1 MSATPAVS
9 KNSSLEKRV
18 FCLLSYKMYGT
29 NWESELVNAYF
40 IGKTVN
46 WDTYDYD
53 LT

>member
-1 MSATPAVS
+1 
-9 KNSSLEKRV
+9 
-18 FCLLSYKMYGT
+18 MYGT